1 MITIPKVIQKSYDSV
16 QEFIK
21 NEPFI
26 LRFASKEQ
34 DNFLSF
40 IVFYRTPNADLMD
53 VGILKIAQSTFVEDL
68 EGSDVKLNDYVK
80 QNPHLVSA
88 I

>member
-16 QEFIK
+16 QEFIQ

-26 LRFASKEQ
+26 LRLISKDQE
-34 DNFLSF
+34 NILSF
-40 IVFYRTPNADLMD
+40 IVFYRTPNADLME
-53 VGILKIAQSTFVEDL
+53 VGFFKIAYSKFAEDL
-68 EGSDVKLNDYVK
+68 DGSGVKLNDYVK